1 MCGSGLSAFS
11 SRRMDVRVQANTKI
25 TTPAIMLHCYLYLFR
40 FKSRMGSDSKTQR
53 RGQREEISS
62 PLQATYLTEPLSGGS
77 FEFFTLVTPAVAI
90 TPPYSP
96 SPPPASFSIYSSAQR
111 NMYSNCSEKY
121 WNERKK
127 PDVNKRKVFIASGL
141 TLALIGATFYI
152 CRNVPGR
159 NKPESFRRLR
169 LDNSESQ
176 RQRCELYVK
185 DIRDECIN
193 LCSNERASIPRP
205 TMHQACLHG
214 CEASFH
220 DAAFLACRQ
229 ESEDQDA
236 FRQVGHSSYEHCEKY
251 QNALPRPEVLSTC
264 RKYYR
269 EGAKSGKRFGTSY
282 ITYLAHAELG
292 QTVVK

>member
-1 MCGSGLSAFS
+1 
-11 SRRMDVRVQANTKI
+11 
-25 TTPAIMLHCYLYLFR
+25 
-40 FKSRMGSDSKTQR
+40 
-53 RGQREEISS
+53 
-62 PLQATYLTEPLSGGS
+62 
-77 FEFFTLVTPAVAI
+77 
-90 TPPYSP
+90 
-96 SPPPASFSIYSSAQR
+96 
-111 NMYSNCSEKY
+111 MYSNCSEKY